1 MLVNSSQGLACPK
14 RKGTISIVFH
24 NLTIY
29 KQGEVDAVVIASGV
43 NTFLRYVDHLV
54 DSTNQVGHFQKL
66 IIKKF
71 KYMFRGVRVNFFRGI
86 SFSLAWW
93 EYTFPMTGAAVA
105 MIRYTS
111 EVSNIVTKLLS
122 VGLTSIATLTV
133 FGLLVT
139 TILHAFVMRDHF
151 PNDIAISDRK
161 PKTVRKWFHR
171 RAGSSEKDIEHY
183 LKYVTSNEKD
193 VVEASVTDKDVKS
206 QTPLP

>member
-1 MLVNSSQGLACPK
+1 
-14 RKGTISIVFH
+14 
-24 NLTIY
+24 
-29 KQGEVDAVVIASGV
+29 
-43 NTFLRYVDHLV
+43 
-54 DSTNQVGHFQKL
+54 
-66 IIKKF
+66 
-71 KYMFRGVRVNFFRGI
+71 MFRGVRVDFFRGI

-139 TILHAFVMRDHF
+139 TILHAFVMRDLF
-151 PNDIAISDRK
+151 PNDIVISDRK